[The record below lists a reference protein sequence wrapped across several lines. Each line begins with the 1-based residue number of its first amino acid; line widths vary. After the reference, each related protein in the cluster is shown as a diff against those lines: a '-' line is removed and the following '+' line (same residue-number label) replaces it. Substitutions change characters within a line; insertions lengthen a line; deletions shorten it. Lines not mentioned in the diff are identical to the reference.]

1 MNRIARIRHGGT
13 VRFARVLDD
22 AFELLDGADLF
33 ALKPTGERV
42 ARNDALLAA
51 PATPTKIVAVGL
63 NYRAHA
69 AEMSKPLPTE
79 PLLFLKPS
87 SAVIAAGEPI
97 RLPRASSEVHHEA
110 EVAVVIGRL
119 TRRASPDV
127 ARANVW
133 GITCLNDVT
142 ARDIQR
148 REVQYTRAKSFDTF
162 APMGPWVLVG
172 EAVGDRAV
180 VGRVNGQIRQQGR
193 TSDMVFD
200 PYSLVSYISQGMTLF
215 PGDVITT
222 GTPPGVGSLREGDR
236 VEVEIEG
243 VGVLS
248 SPVLAE
254 EEA

>member
-33 ALKPTGERV
+33 ALMPTGERL
-42 ARNDALLAA
+42 ARNDSLLAA

-79 PLLFLKPS
+79 PLLFIKPS
-87 SAVIAAGEPI
+87 SAVVAAGEPI
-97 RLPRASSEVHHEA
+97 RLPRVSAEVHHEA
-110 EVAVVIGRL
+110 EVALVIGRL
-119 TRRASPDV
+119 TRGVSAEE
-127 ARANVW
+127 ARSHVW

-162 APMGPWVLVG
+162 APIGPWVLVG
-172 EAVGDRAV
+172 EIVGDRAV

-200 PYSLVSYISQGMTLF
+200 PYTLVSYISQCMTLF

-222 GTPPGVGSLREGDR
+222 GTPPGVGSLRAGDR
-236 VEVEIEG
+236 VEVDIEG

-248 SPVLAE
+248 NPVIAE
-254 EEA
+254 EDA